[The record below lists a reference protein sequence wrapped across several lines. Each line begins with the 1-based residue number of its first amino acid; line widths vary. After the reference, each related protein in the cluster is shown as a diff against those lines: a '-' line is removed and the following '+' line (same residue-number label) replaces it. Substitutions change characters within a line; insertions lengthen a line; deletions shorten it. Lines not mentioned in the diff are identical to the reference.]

1 VLLSNAHMVAK
12 KEVQES
18 ETILRVYEV
27 GYHVSPSVKEE
38 DVEKVVA
45 EIRDVIEK
53 AGGVFIA
60 EGAPAHAKLSYPIS
74 IRHGEKY
81 TEYDRA
87 FFGWIKFETTTE
99 VAAQIDAALKAHR
112 SIIRHIVFKTV
123 REDTRA
129 KLKVNVR
136 EVRRT
141 DTLRATA
148 RKPEETEKD
157 AAPVSEAELDKALET
172 LIAE

>member
-1 VLLSNAHMVAK
+1 MAEKHTDAEPNETVLR
-12 KEVQES
+12 
-18 ETILRVYEV
+18 IYEV

-45 EIRDVIEK
+45 QVRDAIEK
-53 AGGVFIA
+53 AGGSFIA
-60 EGAPAHAKLSYPIS
+60 EAAPTSTKLSYPIS
-74 IRHGEKY
+74 IRHGERY

-87 FFGWIKFETTTE
+87 YFGWIKFETTTE
-99 VAAQIDAALKAHR
+99 VAQEIDAALKAHA

-129 KLKVNVR
+129 KLKVTMR

-141 DTLRATA
+141 DTIRTA
-148 RKPEETEKD
+148 PRKAEESAET
-157 AAPVSEAELDKALET
+157 PVSEADLDKALET
-172 LIAE
+172 LTAE

>member
-1 VLLSNAHMVAK
+1 MAAKEK
-12 KEVQES
+12 KETHEQEAV
-18 ETILRVYEV
+18 LRIYEV
-27 GYHVSPSVKEE
+27 GYHVSPAVKEE
-38 DVEKVVA
+38 DVEKVVT

-60 EGAPAHAKLSYPIS
+60 EGAPAHTKLSYPIS
-74 IRHGEKY
+74 VRHGEKY

-129 KLKVNVR
+129 KLKVSVR

-141 DTLRATA
+141 DTIRATT
-148 RKPEETEKD
+148 RKPEEAEKE
-157 AAPVSEAELDKALET
+157 AAPVSEADLDKALET
-172 LIAE
+172 LTAE